1 MGFGHYQSSC
11 ANGRIVS
18 MREVVEACD
27 ELLEEKER
35 LGGTF
40 VFDESNEIEEEE
52 DRYQPPSYDTAL
64 VIHSLQT

>member
-1 MGFGHYQSSC
+1 
-11 ANGRIVS
+11 